1 MKISFTGL
9 SDKSFVEN
17 NTVGKGRIWRRD
29 SGEGVDVY
37 ITKSPASACWDI
49 FDIYTPEYVTIK
61 GILLCW
67 MGAKTMC

>member
-37 ITKSPASACWDI
+37 ITKSPASAHR
-49 FDIYTPEYVTIK
+49 FSQNAQK
-61 GILLCW
+61 LNGIML
-67 MGAKTMC
+67 